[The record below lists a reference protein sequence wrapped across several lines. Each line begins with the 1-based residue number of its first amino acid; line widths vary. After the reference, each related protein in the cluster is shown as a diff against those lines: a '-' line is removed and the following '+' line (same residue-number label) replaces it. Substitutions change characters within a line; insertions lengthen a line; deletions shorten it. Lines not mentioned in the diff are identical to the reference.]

1 MKNEG
6 EQYYRNAPKGVQF
19 MMRFIAMLVVVI
31 ILTAIAKGLSWALG
45 ADFTDML
52 IVVFFA
58 SSVMASM
65 KRSIH
70 K

>member
-1 MKNEG
+1 MSDEG
-6 EQYYRNAPKGVQF
+6 EKYYRNAPKSVQF
-19 MMRFIAMLVVVI
+19 AMRLTATLIIVVT
-31 ILTAIAKGLSWALG
+31 LTAIAKGLSWALG

-52 IVVFFA
+52 LVVFFT

-65 KRSIH
+65 KRNIN